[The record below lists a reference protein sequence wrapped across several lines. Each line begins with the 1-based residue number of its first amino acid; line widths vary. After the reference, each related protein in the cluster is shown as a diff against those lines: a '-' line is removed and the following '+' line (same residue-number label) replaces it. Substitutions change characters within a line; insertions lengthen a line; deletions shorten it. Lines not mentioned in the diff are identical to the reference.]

1 MFVVVFA
8 GIDIRRELNQRGCEK
23 TAETR
28 WPARRPKPRGVAD
41 RGRRR
46 PDDAHAR
53 RRLRVRAAH
62 RLRLRGVGQRRLPN
76 SGGGRDATRGFAGHR
91 HRALRTSS
99 TSRWPPGGQR
109 RRRRTSASQV
119 CSLTHFYLFA
129 FCKKFM
135 APLQENAFLSSISLS
150 NSGSRFWILKGLF
163 KLNTP
168 LKCSAHVS
176 HPNL

>member
-1 MFVVVFA
+1 MALVGPKISSELHIIIVCVVVVLA

-28 WPARRPKPRGVAD
+28 WPARRPKPRRLAD

-76 SGGGRDATRGFAGHR
+76 PGGGRDATRGLAGHR

-109 RRRRTSASQV
+109 RRRRTSASQRQEP
-119 CSLTHFYLFA
+119 
-129 FCKKFM
+129 KF
-135 APLQENAFLSSISLS
+135 PLVLCL
-150 NSGSRFWILKGLF
+150 RL
-163 KLNTP
+163 
-168 LKCSAHVS
+168 
-176 HPNL
+176 